1 MYVVCTVHVPCGDGV
16 RRLGTTGKHW
26 GLKLNNKIT
35 ENSKRETESKAMI
48 KRWKH
53 SKRGWMKREQKER
66 SLQELVRRI
75 RIQIQCKGIERA
87 ARDNSTTSRGSRGV
101 EQNKARNIVTGGRRQ
116 VENELS
122 NSRCWA
128 TTKQERLRRKY
139 GDKSMRQSRQVNNE
153 QGDSMCG
160 TKQERLRRRQV
171 YNEQSDWKCWRQNKA
186 RKIETAT
193 SQQREQS
200 DSRCWAKQS
209 KPVLLVEGG
218 DKSRT
223 SRLTRWHVN
232 YSYIILLCSCS

>member
-1 MYVVCTVHVPCGDGV
+1 MYVVCTVHVPCGDRV
-16 RRLGTTGKHW
+16 RRLGTTFKHW

-35 ENSKRETESKAMI
+35 ESSRRESDEKAMR
-48 KRWKH
+48 KSWKY
-53 SKRGWMKREQKER
+53 SKLGWMKHEQKER

-87 ARDNSTTSRGSRGV
+87 ARDNSTTSRRSRGV
-101 EQNKARNIVTGGRRQ
+101 
-116 VENELS
+116 
-122 NSRCWA
+122 
-128 TTKQERLRRKY
+128 
-139 GDKSMRQSRQVNNE
+139 VNNE

-223 SRLTRWHVN
+223 SRPTRWHVN